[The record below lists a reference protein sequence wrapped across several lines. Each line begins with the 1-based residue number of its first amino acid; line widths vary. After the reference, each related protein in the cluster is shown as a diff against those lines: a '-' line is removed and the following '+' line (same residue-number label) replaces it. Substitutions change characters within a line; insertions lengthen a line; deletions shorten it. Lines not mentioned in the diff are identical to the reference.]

1 MYIQETTQHERVII
15 SQALDGAFNNV
26 ARAHRLLSRVWDDY
40 FGRREQ
46 PDIPGHEAEYLGELL
61 YAIDDIIW
69 SAALKYALVTGEA
82 DFPGVEPHLRGS
94 ELAKKALEVDKL
106 NFMAFDREKQLKPEL
121 REALCQERAEICKLP
136 DEEAEPL
143 LRDILNREGECEA

>member
-1 MYIQETTQHERVII
+1 MYIQDTTQHERVII

-40 FGRREQ
+40 FGMREQ

-61 YAIDDIIW
+61 YAI
-69 SAALKYALVTGEA
+69 
-82 DFPGVEPHLRGS
+82 
-94 ELAKKALEVDKL
+94 VDKL